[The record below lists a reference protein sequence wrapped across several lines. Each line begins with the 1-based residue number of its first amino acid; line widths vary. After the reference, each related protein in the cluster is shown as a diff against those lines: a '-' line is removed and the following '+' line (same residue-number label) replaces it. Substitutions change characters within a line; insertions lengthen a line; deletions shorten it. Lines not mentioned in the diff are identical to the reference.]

1 MRLLWQ
7 SYGDKYWW
15 RKRVVW
21 FEWDDR
27 SSNPLAPNARW
38 RSSSSIQQ
46 TKINFF
52 VSITLD
58 LCSLSQSAWLV
69 PDRSL
74 CLFQTEACP
83 CLSRHQCHSTIKS
96 NAMTVSAREMAI
108 SLVIQ
113 LRGLVMVSWIN
124 QTVSDTV
131 CFISY
136 RASSHQSW
144 PCHGHHKLTRSTTMN
159 INFIYNDSTSDNTL
173 HMELTIDLID
183 ALDAECTQSKDI
195 IQPFKTTSFNG

>member
-1 MRLLWQ
+1 MTDL
-7 SYGDKYWW
+7 
-15 RKRVVW
+15 VT
-21 FEWDDR
+21 
-27 SSNPLAPNARW
+27 LAPNARW

-58 LCSLSQSAWLV
+58 LCSLSISLACSKQKLVLV
-69 PDRSL
+69 PNRS
-74 CLFQTEACP
+74 
-83 CLSRHQCHSTIKS
+83 LSRHQCHSTIKS
-96 NAMTVSAREMAI
+96 NAMAVSAREMAI

-124 QTVSDTV
+124 RTVSNTF

-159 INFIYNDSTSDNTL
+159 INFIYNNSTSDNTL
-173 HMELTIDLID
+173 HMKLTIDLID